1 MPGCLFSL
9 LKKMSDNPQANNAS
23 ALEKAGGVA
32 ELTADELRLQ
42 QLGYKQ
48 ELKRELN
55 ALSVIG
61 IAMSCEYKRKK
72 KVSTRTDMI
81 QALNPPLS
89 IYPLLGSVLS
99 NGGPQGVLIAWP
111 VVFVLTIF
119 TGLSMSEI
127 QSAFPISGGV
137 M

>member
-1 MPGCLFSL
+1 
-9 LKKMSDNPQANNAS
+9 MSDNPQANNAS

-72 KVSTRTDMI
+72 KRYRRELTR
-81 QALNPPLS
+81 S
-89 IYPLLGSVLS
+89 KR
-99 NGGPQGVLIAWP
+99 
-111 VVFVLTIF
+111 
-119 TGLSMSEI
+119 
-127 QSAFPISGGV
+127 
-137 M
+137 